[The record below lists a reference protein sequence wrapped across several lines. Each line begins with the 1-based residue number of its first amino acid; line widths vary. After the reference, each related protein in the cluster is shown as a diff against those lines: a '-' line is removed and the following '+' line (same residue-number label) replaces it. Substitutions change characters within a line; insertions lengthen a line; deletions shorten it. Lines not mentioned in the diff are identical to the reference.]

1 MMKNQAQAQQEQAQQ
16 QAQDPVLQ
24 LQQQELQIKAQE
36 IQRKAQKD
44 QQDIQLRM
52 QQQQIEQQR
61 IQSQERA
68 ALASILAKREMD
80 EKKITSNEEI
90 EGMRIGIQVAKDRA
104 EAMKPPQKVRP
115 E

>member
-1 MMKNQAQAQQEQAQQ
+1 M
-16 QAQDPVLQ
+16 Q

-36 IQRKAQKD
+36 VQRKAQKD
-44 QQDIQLRM
+44 QQDAQLRM

-61 IQSQERA
+61 VQSQERA

-80 EKKITSNEEI
+80 EKRIASNAEI
-90 EGMRIGIQVAKDRA
+90 EGARLGVQIAKDQFDFK
-104 EAMKPPQKVRP
+104 KPPQKVRP